1 MYLKNIVIKNIGP
14 IENLSVEL
22 PFKENGDPKPVI
34 FVGENGSGKTI
45 LQSQII
51 DGFYEIGSSLFDDV
65 GIQDGLK
72 RNYYKV
78 SGGVNLQTGKDK
90 GFSLL
95 KFIDS
100 ENQTLEYF
108 DKVGEVRKEDFT
120 SYITDF
126 SLSPNSSQKY
136 QKEITGINDTKK
148 EKLQNEWIQGVHFYQ
163 PAYRYE
169 EPFWK
174 NESFVDYMRFEDKT
188 RFSGQLGKEL
198 EIISSTKE
206 SKSYLMDL
214 VLDFTNFSSSQS
226 SKILKLIQKKI
237 SNKDYISIE
246 DTISEEYSSDQ
257 ITWQNIN
264 NILKL
269 IKKRADIR
277 FGIGHRGRYRVSI
290 VEQNQD
296 GIVKQQLLP
305 SIDNLSLGE
314 SILLNLFINI
324 IRHGDNPPKNT
335 AQIQGIVAI
344 DEIDVHLHT
353 DLQNSVL
360 PELIKLFPKIQFII
374 TTHSP
379 LFLLGMKK
387 TFGEEGFEVRNM
399 PKGDLITTERFS
411 EFENAYNVLTET
423 EKFENEKKLQIES
436 SIKPVLFVEGD
447 YDIRYIRKAAE
458 LLNKNSIL
466 EVIQIFDGD
475 GFGNLDKI
483 WKHYDSKLS
492 EAIPQKVILLFDCD
506 TGKQDTEKGV
516 VFKRIIPSIDGNLIK
531 KGIENLF
538 PTTLINKARTHK
550 KAFIDF
556 LSESQSEIRGETVI
570 TPESYRVN
578 KDKKGD
584 LCNWICKNGTKDDFN
599 NFEKIFEIIESIIQK
614 KIFVES

>member
-14 IENLSVEL
+14 IEDLSVEF
-22 PFKENGDPKPVI
+22 PFNEIGEPKPVI

-51 DGFYEIGSSLFDDV
+51 DGFYEFGSSLFDDIGV
-65 GIQDGLK
+65 QDGLQ

-78 SGGVNLQTGKDK
+78 SGGINLQTGKDK

-95 KFIDS
+95 KFVDN

-108 DKVGEVRKEDFT
+108 DKVGEVKKEDFT

-126 SLSPNSSQKY
+126 SLSPNSSQNN
-136 QKEITGINDTKK
+136 QKETTGINDTKK
-148 EKLQNEWIQGVHFYQ
+148 EKLQKEWIQGVHFYQ

-174 NESFVDYMRFEDKT
+174 NESFVDYVRFEDKK
-188 RFSGQLGKEL
+188 RISGKLDKEI
-198 EIISSTKE
+198 EIVSSTKN
-206 SKSYLMDL
+206 SKSFLMDL
-214 VLDFTNFSSSQS
+214 VLDFANNPQN
-226 SKILKLIQKKI
+226 II
-237 SNKDYISIE
+237 
-246 DTISEEYSSDQ
+246 DQ

-264 NILKL
+264 NILRQ
-269 IKKRADIR
+269 IKKRTDIR
-277 FGIGHRGRYRVSI
+277 FGIGPRGRYRVSI
-290 VEQNQD
+290 IEQNQD
-296 GIVKQQLLP
+296 GSVKKQLLP

-387 TFGEEGFEVRNM
+387 TFGEENFEVRNM
-399 PKGDLITTERFS
+399 PKGELITTERFS
-411 EFENAYNVLTET
+411 EFENAYNVLKET
-423 EKFENEKKLQIES
+423 EKFEDEVKTKVIANN
-436 SIKPVLFVEGD
+436 KPIVYVEGPTD
-447 YDIRYIRKAAE
+447 VLYIKKAYE
-458 LLNKNSIL
+458 LYEKTCNDFEVEIIGEKTTFGTKNSNNKAL
-466 EVIQIFDGD
+466 SNAQKLLSA
-475 GFGNLDKI
+475 NLNLLK
-483 WKHYDSKLS
+483 
-492 EAIPQKVILLFDCD
+492 QKVILLNDPEEAIEI
-506 TGKQDTEKGV
+506 KEYESLLYI
-516 VFKRIIPSIDGNLIK
+516 RIIPLFNFNPLQ

-538 PTTLINKARTHK
+538 EQG
-550 KAFIDF
+550 FIDKVEIQF
-556 LSESQSEIRGETVI
+556 PNDFSCLLKAGNKKNFKIDSNKQSI
-570 TPESYRVN
+570 
-578 KDKKGD
+578 
-584 LCNWICKNGTKDDFN
+584 CNWICENGTKDDFK
-599 NFEKIFEIIESIIQK
+599 NFEKIFEIIDEIINSK
-614 KIFVES
+614 K